1 MERVE
6 LQILVQLLPVA
17 EQYQLSGR
25 QVVGMIDAL
34 ALYMRESK
42 RKNDAGGMVAAVRG
56 MLSDADM
63 DVPPMWELLTTCLG
77 VSRYRDNVARNL
89 EDVASYLAKVEVPH
103 QASYRVV
110 LTAALDAELAN
121 KAESKK
127 AIQAMKAKWNKE
139 QDDEEEAS

>member
-17 EQYQLSGR
+17 EQYQLSAR

-77 VSRYRDNVARNL
+77 VTRYRDNVARNL

-110 LTAALDAELAN
+110 LTAALDAELAK
-121 KAESKK
+121 KAETKK
-127 AIQAMKAKWNKE
+127 AIQAMKAKWNKD